1 MPIFRRH
8 DGRRSAMEAM
18 HQLRSVSAGPLKE
31 RAKAAQRRAA
41 ILLPAVVGVVWVE
54 DHRMQ
59 LFGLDEPVRL
69 ACAFALVGLGAWFS
83 RDLGR
88 ALGPALLRRL
98 DQGTA
103 GSVAFL
109 MRLGFL
115 IAAVFIALHMAGVT
129 PRTLAVGGAVTGIVL
144 GLAAQAT
151 IGNLFAGLMLLSVRP
166 FRAGDRVRIMA
177 GALGGTH
184 EGVVEQLGLL
194 YVTLRTNGDVTL
206 IPNNGVMASAIMPV
220 REPGKVDLRARLR
233 PGVKPSE
240 LQQMIE
246 NAVKTPTRE
255 NPHIELEEVDDTEV
269 VMRVMATPLSDA
281 DGPKLA
287 DEVLSAVDALARADG
302 SA

>member
-1 MPIFRRH
+1 MA
-8 DGRRSAMEAM
+8 AMQ
-18 HQLRSVSAGPLKE
+18 QLRSVGATQLKQ
-31 RAKAAQRRAA
+31 RAKAAQRRVLV
-41 ILLPAVVGVVWVE
+41 LLPAVVGVIWIE

-69 ACAFALVGLGAWFS
+69 ASAFALVSLGAWFS
-83 RDLGR
+83 RDIGR
-88 ALGPALLRRL
+88 AFGPVLLRRL

-103 GSVAFL
+103 GSIGFL
-109 MRLGFL
+109 LRFAFL

-151 IGNLFAGLMLLSVRP
+151 IGNLFAGLLLLSVRP
-166 FRAGDRVRIMA
+166 FRVGERVRIIA
-177 GALGGTH
+177 GALGGQH
-184 EGVVEQLGLL
+184 EGIVEQLGLL
-194 YVTLRTNGDVTL
+194 YVTLRVGGDTTL
-206 IPNNGVMASAIMPV
+206 IPNNGVMQAAIVPV
-220 REPGKVDLRARLR
+220 REPGKVDLLARLR

-246 NAVKTPTRE
+246 HAVKTPTRE
-255 NPHIELEEVDDTEV
+255 TPHIELEEVDDTEV
-269 VMRVMATPLSDA
+269 VMRVMATPVSDA

-302 SA
+302 NGRLHESEP